1 VVGEVTSAAYGYR
14 CDQAIALGMVRIDAA
29 VAGTQLEIDVFG
41 KRMAAVVRE
50 DQPLWD
56 PENARI
62 RA

>member
-1 VVGEVTSAAYGYR
+1 
-14 CDQAIALGMVRIDAA
+14 MVRIDAA